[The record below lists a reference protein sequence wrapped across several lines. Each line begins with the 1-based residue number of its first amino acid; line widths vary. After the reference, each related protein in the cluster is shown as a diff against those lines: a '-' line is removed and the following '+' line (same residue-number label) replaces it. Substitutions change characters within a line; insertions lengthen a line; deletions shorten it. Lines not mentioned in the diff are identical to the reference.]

1 MHYACVRYEI
11 IKNIHLLT
19 LYNIT
24 VNIYAYITKV
34 RLWIMGCSRINIKH
48 LTVLQLRNH
57 GDAQKSNAAVFKLW
71 SVDPRRSVVHM
82 QAKKCNVTK
91 T

>member
-1 MHYACVRYEI
+1 
-11 IKNIHLLT
+11 
-19 LYNIT
+19 
-24 VNIYAYITKV
+24 
-34 RLWIMGCSRINIKH
+34 MGCSRINIKH

-82 QAKKCNVTK
+82 QAKKCTVTK